1 MSNTRKEHSF
11 VQKEKFEE
19 QNRLRHVILMFIIAA
34 VFVVAVTNLRPLDP
48 PNNSVFVSNENEI
61 VKGSLV
67 RNLAVDIKIIG
78 HDGDLIQVK
87 ILNYDKR
94 KKYKLDLGDG
104 KVLKVK
110 SQIINYRYTSNGF
123 YEINLTETKNGRVKE
138 LSTNTITITK
148 GA

>member
-19 QNRLRHVILMFIIAA
+19 QNRLRHVILMFIVAA